1 MQFDLTIDGTPQLLK
16 SSTLRIQETANRRC
30 TASFRIDSQD
40 RSYRPAEGDEVT
52 IEEDSV
58 LIFAGLV
65 DRPSERGF
73 AGPRRPGISTTV
85 NVVDFTVYAERRF
98 VNLTL
103 AAGTLKSQ
111 LTTLVSTYLA
121 TYGVTLDAGQVDGPS
136 MPELVYDYKRL
147 DAVLN
152 EMMTLTAD
160 AGQPFVWEIGY
171 TKVFSA
177 YQPSTDAAPF
187 DLVGNDLPE
196 VVGDIEVETSRSEQ
210 YANRIILKV
219 PPKSFTNY
227 VQTFT
232 GDGSTTSFPLD
243 ITLTAMRYIVTN
255 DGVDELLTFQGIGF
269 DLAVQW
275 LYYAVDN
282 TIRRETTGVPDPPAN
297 GNVISITYD
306 GTREAT
312 AVIAEDAGEIAAH
325 GIWER
330 VITIEDVPNETTAQA
345 LADAELAKRA
355 SAIQRVR
362 YVTWEQGLTI
372 GQQQTINV
380 SARNV
385 NGSAVI
391 VDISTRDLVHRLE
404 RTVTAI
410 VDSAQTNLD
419 RSFQADY
426 EIWFGDKHGAGG
438 TSPSIGAGAPAAVGP
453 APPNESIQ
461 SNQSGAFSGDAAFLF
476 KKAGRSVVLGEL
488 SSIDATTYSDCF
500 IAGNDCHIANP

>member
-1 MQFDLTIDGTPQLLK
+1 
-16 SSTLRIQETANRRC
+16 
-30 TASFRIDSQD
+30 
-40 RSYRPAEGDEVT
+40 
-52 IEEDSV
+52 
-58 LIFAGLV
+58 
-65 DRPSERGF
+65 
-73 AGPRRPGISTTV
+73 
-85 NVVDFTVYAERRF
+85 
-98 VNLTL
+98 
-103 AAGTLKSQ
+103 
-111 LTTLVSTYLA
+111 
-121 TYGVTLDAGQVDGPS
+121 
-136 MPELVYDYKRL
+136 
-147 DAVLN
+147 
-152 EMMTLTAD
+152 
-160 AGQPFVWEIGY
+160 
-171 TKVFSA
+171 
-177 YQPSTDAAPF
+177 
-187 DLVGNDLPE
+187 
-196 VVGDIEVETSRSEQ
+196 
-210 YANRIILKV
+210 
-219 PPKSFTNY
+219 
-227 VQTFT
+227 
-232 GDGSTTSFPLD
+232 
-243 ITLTAMRYIVTN
+243 MRYIVTN

-330 VITIEDVPNETTAQA
+330 VLTIEDVPNETTAQA

-380 SARNV
+380 SSRNV

-453 APPNESIQ
+453 APPFESVQ
-461 SNQSGAFSGDAAFLF
+461 SNQGGAFSGDASFLYR
-476 KKAGRSVVLGEL
+476 KANRSIIAGL
-488 SSIDATTYSDCF
+488 SSAITAADYSDCYIF
-500 IAGNDCHIANP
+500 GPGNTIADP